1 MKFLQ
6 SLFGKSVKKLKPT
19 MKKKVGGKRKSKK
32 SVMHTKTKKRSLKK
46 ARKSRRMKGGE
57 LKFSE
62 LPVHSDDEMKEEFAG
77 HKMEEEFTGHK
88 MKEEFTGHK
97 MEGGAKKKG
106 KKAAKGMDSTGL
118 TTAVVL
124 AASNFG
130 GPGAKGKKSMKSKSY
145 GKK

>member
-32 SVMHTKTKKRSLKK
+32 SVMHTKTKKRSSKK

-62 LPVHSDDEMKEEFAG
+62 LSSPSDEEMKEEFAGHEMKEEFAG
-77 HKMEEEFTGHK
+77 HKME
-88 MKEEFTGHK
+88 
-97 MEGGAKKKG
+97 GGSKKKG
-106 KKAAKGMDSTGL
+106 KKAVKGMDSTGL